1 MKLFKQIA
9 FASALTIAAFL
20 DLATAHAHETKIGDI
35 VISHPWSR
43 QSPMAADVGAGFM
56 VIENTGQQDDR
67 LVRATATISDNV
79 QLHDMKMVDDVM
91 KMVELAG
98 GIPIPA
104 GAKVELKPGSLHVMF
119 LELKAPVKE
128 GETIAGTLIFEKAGT
143 IEVEFEV
150 GAPNAGMN

>member
-35 VISHPWSR
+35 VITHPWSR

-56 VIENTGQQDDR
+56 VIQNNGQQDDR
-67 LVRATATISDNV
+67 LVSATATISDNV

-119 LELKAPVKE
+119 MELKTPVKE
-128 GETIAGTLIFEKAGT
+128 GETFAGTLTFEKAGT
-143 IEVEFEV
+143 VDVAFEV
-150 GAPNAGMN
+150 AAPNAGMN

>member
-1 MKLFKQIA
+1 MTLFKQIA
-9 FASALTIAAFL
+9 FASALTLAAVL
-20 DLATAHAHETKIGDI
+20 DLATAHAHEMKIGDI

-56 VIENTGQQDDR
+56 VIQNNGQQDDR
-67 LVRATATISDNV
+67 LVKATATVSDNV

-91 KMVELAG
+91 KMVELAE

-104 GAKVELKPGSLHVMF
+104 GAKVELRPGSLHVMF

-128 GETIAGTLIFEKAGT
+128 GETFTGTLTFEKAGT
-143 IEVEFEV
+143 VEVEFEV
-150 GAPNAGMN
+150 AAPNAGMN